1 MLRLNYL
8 DYEVCAGKHRTINT
22 ELEYNKKKE
31 FECSNFQTAN
41 MRDVHLH
48 TKPFQSERKF
58 PLQSN
63 NYQGN

>member
-1 MLRLNYL
+1 MQANI
-8 DYEVCAGKHRTINT
+8 GTINI

-31 FECSNFQTAN
+31 FEWSNFHTAN

-48 TKPFQSERKF
+48 TKPFQSEGKF
-58 PLQSN
+58 SVQSN